1 MKEIWEVREVG
12 AKGDLAIAVKGSP
25 ASAGRI
31 ATVPHYEGREGRQ
44 MMLASLIC
52 AAPDLFVTLSQ
63 WLERYEYGEITGDL
77 IDRTFAALKK
87 VRGEDFEPDT
97 EN

>member
-1 MKEIWEVREVG
+1 
-12 AKGDLAIAVKGSP
+12 
-25 ASAGRI
+25 
-31 ATVPHYEGREGRQ
+31 

-52 AAPDLFVTLSQ
+52 AAPDLFVALSQ

>member
-12 AKGDLAIAVKGSP
+12 TKGDLAIAVKGSP

-44 MMLASLIC
+44 KVLASLIC
-52 AAPDLFVTLSQ
+52 AAPDLFHVLSE
-63 WLERYEYGEITGDL
+63 WFERYEYGEITGDL
-77 IDRTFAALKK
+77 IDSTVAALRKAM
-87 VRGEDFEPDT
+87 GEDL
-97 EN
+97 